1 MDSKIKKIFLL
12 GLVLLLA
19 IAVSAQTQRI
29 FIDAFTHDPLD
40 QTAKEYPKRD
50 INGNLYALVKVRPS
64 AKEFKFDFGY
74 IKSLDDGEHEGESWI
89 YVAKNARKVTIT
101 REGYEPL
108 KAIDLG
114 ITLEAGQTYVMQLS
128 YTAPKVKKQMLQF
141 SVKPAGASAVVM
153 IKAADADSYELF
165 GATGAKSDVS
175 KNLPLGT
182 YAYQV
187 MAENYTKVDG
197 LVILDNE
204 QKTKVEQVVLTPN
217 FAATTL
223 KVDADAEI
231 YVDNE
236 LKGTRLWSGTLG
248 VGEYN
253 VEARQ
258 INHRS
263 SSQRIIVKRGEAQ
276 TIILPTPV
284 PITGTVSIV
293 SEPSGAKINI
303 DGKNYGITPRNVPN
317 VLIGNHKL
325 MLTLLNYKDE
335 VLPISI
341 RESEITDVDV
351 KMTKLSEIAIKSRL
365 DSLNFRPNQFY
376 VSPMFQAGMFMG
388 AGVSLGTYISNV
400 NVELSFLYGLGSAD
414 AFYKN
419 NDQTKTSMLLDGAFM
434 KFFACGKL
442 GYGISWGSNIRLTP
456 QAGVGVLAFSHSDLP
471 KSSAIV
477 ATVSARLDYALNHY
491 IGLFFSPEASFAVSQ
506 SIGFKAVSDVS
517 SKVKGWATGFNGK
530 VGISFLF

>member
-1 MDSKIKKIFLL
+1 
-12 GLVLLLA
+12 
-19 IAVSAQTQRI
+19 
-29 FIDAFTHDPLD
+29 
-40 QTAKEYPKRD
+40 
-50 INGNLYALVKVRPS
+50 
-64 AKEFKFDFGY
+64 
-74 IKSLDDGEHEGESWI
+74 
-89 YVAKNARKVTIT
+89 
-101 REGYEPL
+101 
-108 KAIDLG
+108 
-114 ITLEAGQTYVMQLS
+114 
-128 YTAPKVKKQMLQF
+128 
-141 SVKPAGASAVVM
+141 
-153 IKAADADSYELF
+153 
-165 GATGAKSDVS
+165 
-175 KNLPLGT
+175 
-182 YAYQV
+182 
-187 MAENYTKVDG
+187 
-197 LVILDNE
+197 
-204 QKTKVEQVVLTPN
+204 
-217 FAATTL
+217 
-223 KVDADAEI
+223 
-231 YVDNE
+231 
-236 LKGTRLWSGTLG
+236 
-248 VGEYN
+248 
-253 VEARQ
+253 
-258 INHRS
+258 
-263 SSQRIIVKRGEAQ
+263 
-276 TIILPTPV
+276 
-284 PITGTVSIV
+284 
-293 SEPSGAKINI
+293 
-303 DGKNYGITPRNVPN
+303 
-317 VLIGNHKL
+317 

-419 NDQTKTSMLLDGAFM
+419 NDQTQTSMLLDGAFM
-434 KFFACGKL
+434 KFFAYGKL